1 MFSDQ
6 DKSGRAI
13 SALLK
18 KHDITKFGKLMS
30 VVVLKT
36 WPTDVNGEDI
46 EAEDLVLEHLLTLP
60 ISKTV
65 FQMTGKYL

>member
-1 MFSDQ
+1 
-6 DKSGRAI
+6 
-13 SALLK
+13 
-18 KHDITKFGKLMS
+18 MS

>member
-13 SALLK
+13 STLLK
-18 KHDITKFGKLMS
+18 EHDITKFEKLMS

-36 WPTDVNGEDI
+36 WPSDVNGKDI
-46 EAEDLVLEHLLTLP
+46 EAEDLVLEHILNWLM
-60 ISKTV
+60 SKTV

>member
-6 DKSGRAI
+6 DESGQTI

-46 EAEDLVLEHLLTLP
+46 EAEDLVLEHLLTWP